1 MTNAFAM
8 DLVRDNFCRKV
19 SWVADRHPLM
29 KVVRAK
35 QYLAVDCGLASDTFN
50 SAVWLH
56 DRIEPGDRESLETVT
71 RHFMRE
77 NRPLAFWVWDRPGL
91 DSEGLFESVGFEK
104 AETNTAMW
112 ADADRLKGET
122 RQSELLIQPVSSVR
136 DIVEYGENMSRLF
149 AGTSEEGPVREYH
162 SGMLSDVL
170 LRDDQAAREER
181 RGLGERM
188 LLYVGRADGRPVTT
202 GLLFLAAGSA
212 GIYDIATREDARKR
226 GFGTAMF
233 RFLLE
238 EGKKAGATRFVLQA
252 SPDGLSIYERAGFQ
266 AVGDVLVFERAARA
280 GTPLPSSSVWSS

>member
-29 KVVRAK
+29 KVMRAK

-77 NRPLAFWVWDRPGL
+77 NRPLAFWVWDRFGL

-162 SGMLSDVL
+162 SEVLSDVL
-170 LRDDQAAREER
+170 LRDEQAARDER
-181 RGLGERM
+181 RGLG
-188 LLYVGRADGRPVTT
+188 
-202 GLLFLAAGSA
+202 
-212 GIYDIATREDARKR
+212 
-226 GFGTAMF
+226 
-233 RFLLE
+233 
-238 EGKKAGATRFVLQA
+238 
-252 SPDGLSIYERAGFQ
+252 
-266 AVGDVLVFERAARA
+266 
-280 GTPLPSSSVWSS
+280 